1 MIVIRRS
8 IGRLLPLAVFLALIP
23 LGSLAQ
29 TPPPPPPAAAM
40 GIPGLT
46 LSPAQQA
53 RFNTRNAKF
62 TQDVEALKANPKLT
76 PAQKQAKF
84 VTLYKAVDKD
94 MMAILTPTQ
103 RALVTK
109 QRAQTQARA
118 EAFQKAHGAQIKEGL
133 ALAEKL
139 NKALTKDQQ
148 THIGVITQAAQ
159 KQKEQIE
166 QDASLSPEA
175 KQQKSLAVDT
185 DAQAKVLA
193 VLTPS
198 QRTMFTRMM
207 QLRKAVAAGAAE
219 GH

>member
-1 MIVIRRS
+1 M
-8 IGRLLPLAVFLALIP
+8 LPLAALLALIP
-23 LGSLAQ
+23 LSGLAQ
-29 TPPPPPPAAAM
+29 TPPPPPAAAM
-40 GIPGLT
+40 GVPGLT

-62 TQDVEALKANPKLT
+62 TQEVEALKADTKLT

-94 MMAILTPTQ
+94 MMAILTPAQ
-103 RALVTK
+103 RTLVAK

-133 ALAEKL
+133 TLAEKL

-148 THIGVITQAAQ
+148 KQIGAITLAAQ
-159 KQKEQIE
+159 KQKEQIG
-166 QDASLSPEA
+166 QDASLSLEA
-175 KQQKSLAVDT
+175 KQQKAIVIDA
-185 DAQAKVLA
+185 DAQKKVLA

-198 QRTMFTRMM
+198 QRTMFTRMV
-207 QLRKAVAAGAAE
+207 QLRKDVAAATAE